1 MLQLL
6 RKIAFPISL
15 IYALVVY
22 VRNFLFDVG
31 VFSSKSYKT
40 PTICVGN
47 LSVGGTGKTPMTE
60 YLLRI
65 LSNRKTAVLSRGY
78 KRKSK
83 GFYMGDSESTVLELG
98 DEPYQIHQ
106 KFPEVT
112 VAVDADR
119 RNGIEKLESLLNPDI
134 IVLDDA
140 FQHRRVKPTLSIL
153 LTTYHNLYV
162 NDWYLPTGNLRD
174 AKKEAKRADLI
185 IVTKCPNSI
194 DLEDKNRVIG
204 KLKPKSRQK
213 VLFATLKY
221 NDFVTDGRK
230 DNIQLSQL
238 KAKQLA
244 LVTGIASP
252 KPLVE
257 YLNSHRINFKHFEFG
272 DHHHF
277 TNKEIEQF
285 EGYEMVLTTEKDF
298 VRLKGR
304 LENLYYLEITHNFSS
319 TDAEVLK
326 KAVQGLF

>member
-15 IYALVVY
+15 LYALVVY

-31 VFSSKSYKT
+31 IFSSRSYKT

-65 LSNRKTAVLSRGY
+65 LGDRNTAVLSRGY
-78 KRKSK
+78 KRKSE
-83 GFYMGDSESTVLELG
+83 GFFLANAQSSVLDLG

-112 VAVDADR
+112 VAVDANR
-119 RNGIEKLESLLNPDI
+119 RNGIEKLESMFDPEV

-140 FQHRRVKPTLSIL
+140 FQHRKVKPSFSIL

-162 NDWYLPTGNLRD
+162 DDWYLPTGSLRD

-185 IVTKCPNSI
+185 IVTKCPEG
-194 DLEDKNRVIG
+194 LREDERHAITAR
-204 KLKPKSRQK
+204 LKPKKHQN
-213 VLFATLKY
+213 VLFASLQY
-221 NDFVTDGRK
+221 NNFVTDGGK
-230 DNIQLSQL
+230 EKMPLVQL
-238 KAKQLA
+238 KNKQVA

-252 KPLVE
+252 GPLVE
-257 YLNSHRINFKHFEFG
+257 YLKSVGLEFEHFEFG

-277 TNKEIEQF
+277 TDKEIEQF
-285 EGYEMVLTTEKDF
+285 KGYEMVLTTEKDF

-304 LENLYYLEITHNFSS
+304 VGNLHFLEIAHSFSRKDE
-319 TDAEVLK
+319 TVLK
-326 KAVQGLF
+326 SAVEGLL